1 VGGHIR
7 RVGDPRNR
15 IRFACVFRAVFFW
28 FFAMYPSELL
38 VAFKSFFRHVT
49 RKVEIFVCKQTKNQS
64 PPFNNDP
71 CGPLLVISLQ
81 SHPGKT
87 VNQDL
92 KRAVCV
98 VLHHLHPQIPNYT
111 KTSFTTLNSLHLSLS
126 FLHLFP
132 FITSSFT
139 HTHITWL
146 SNESIKNSL
155 TLEGYRVPA
164 TPPPDPECLRF
175 PLFFNPRIEML
186 ELCLSFCFDEY
197 MLTL

>member
-28 FFAMYPSELL
+28 FFALYPSELL

-49 RKVEIFVCKQTKNQS
+49 RKVEIFVCKQAIKNLS

-71 CGPLLVISLQ
+71 LLVISSPITPKKNCEPRFKKGCVWFFTIFIHKSKTTQRHLLQ
-81 SHPGKT
+81 LS
-87 VNQDL
+87 
-92 KRAVCV
+92 
-98 VLHHLHPQIPNYT
+98 NY
-111 KTSFTTLNSLHLSLS
+111 FTCPSL
-126 FLHLFP
+126 FPHLFP
-132 FITSSFT
+132 FVTSSFT

-164 TPPPDPECLRF
+164 TPPDPECLRF
-175 PLFFNPRIEML
+175 PLFF
-186 ELCLSFCFDEY
+186 
-197 MLTL
+197 